1 MKNIL
6 IFFFFKID
14 PSKIVSNN
22 NEVLAYIYSFILYS
36 KPNVTTKIALAQGAQ
51 KD

>member
-22 NEVLAYIYSFILYS
+22 NEISIGIYLLIYFILE
-36 KPNVTTKIALAQGAQ
+36 
-51 KD
+51 DERDH